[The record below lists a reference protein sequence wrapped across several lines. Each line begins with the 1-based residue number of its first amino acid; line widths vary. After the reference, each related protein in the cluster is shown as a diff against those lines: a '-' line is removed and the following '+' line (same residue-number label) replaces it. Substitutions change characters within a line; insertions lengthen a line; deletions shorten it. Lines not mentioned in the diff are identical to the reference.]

1 MRLSSTQPSYY
12 KYVYVYYIVTVT
24 IRVDN
29 KSCYCRNGPISPTL
43 FAIGLL
49 HVNFITDSSCTSI
62 VTSRTSI
69 ILIYYHFNL
78 EKKTKIT
85 LINDKCDF
93 FFFTLRVA
101 QTRNTIFFLIHY
113 RFYNPNPQYNFFS
126 NTLQVLQPVIQIAG
140 CTTCNVF
147 KKICIVDFITCCCG
161 VVVVII
167 LLHLKVLSSFC
178 NPQRKKK
185 NKSQLSSMK
194 AIFVF
199 FQG

>member
-93 FFFTLRVA
+93 FFFHFAGCT
-101 QTRNTIFFLIHY
+101 NS
-113 RFYNPNPQYNFFS
+113 QYNFFS
-126 NTLQVLQPVIQIAG
+126 NTLQVLQPKPAIQ
-140 CTTCNVF
+140 
-147 KKICIVDFITCCCG
+147 
-161 VVVVII
+161 
-167 LLHLKVLSSFC
+167 
-178 NPQRKKK
+178 
-185 NKSQLSSMK
+185 
-194 AIFVF
+194 F
-199 FQG
+199 FF